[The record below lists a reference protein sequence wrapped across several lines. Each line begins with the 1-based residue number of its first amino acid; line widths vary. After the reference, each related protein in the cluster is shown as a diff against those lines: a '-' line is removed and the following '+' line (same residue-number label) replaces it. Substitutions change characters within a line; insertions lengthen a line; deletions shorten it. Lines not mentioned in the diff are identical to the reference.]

1 MPDLQIRLIDVPAL
15 ISLTEMQVDDLV
27 QGMETQRLRNSRP
40 QIHGG
45 MERRFAIDLE
55 GDFLEWMDEW
65 RRYLGEGSLMDE
77 IREAHNRKM
86 MSAEEACRVISTL
99 TEWASIGDWAAW
111 EGRVLL
117 YIEPHLDDP
126 LEDAEDL
133 YRSHVWNTALE
144 RIGLMNQESYLE
156 SVSLDWMQ
164 RREALGETMDPS
176 KDPLI
181 LPTMQAHQR
190 AADGL
195 SKIAHVVKRRMDTH
209 ALIGREWL
217 EANRWGQGE
226 WNLQKIL
233 INGWPED

>member
-65 RRYLGEGSLMDE
+65 RRYLGEGTLMDE

-126 LEDAEDL
+126 L
-133 YRSHVWNTALE
+133 
-144 RIGLMNQESYLE
+144 
-156 SVSLDWMQ
+156 
-164 RREALGETMDPS
+164 
-176 KDPLI
+176 
-181 LPTMQAHQR
+181 
-190 AADGL
+190 
-195 SKIAHVVKRRMDTH
+195 
-209 ALIGREWL
+209 
-217 EANRWGQGE
+217 
-226 WNLQKIL
+226 
-233 INGWPED
+233 

>member
-1 MPDLQIRLIDVPAL
+1 MPDLQIRLIEIPAL
-15 ISLTEMQVDDLV
+15 IALAKMSVDDLI
-27 QGMETQRLRNSRP
+27 QGMENQSLRDTRP
-40 QIHGG
+40 KLHEG